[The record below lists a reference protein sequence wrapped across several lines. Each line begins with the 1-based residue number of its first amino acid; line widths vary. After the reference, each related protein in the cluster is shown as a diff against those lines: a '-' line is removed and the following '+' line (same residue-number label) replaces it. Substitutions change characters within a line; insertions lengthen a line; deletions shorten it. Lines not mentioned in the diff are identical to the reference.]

1 MFKSSNSLVNG
12 LRKEWI
18 IWAKLFCEEIRQT
31 QGCKWSQKK
40 KKRKS
45 TTWQWNL
52 KIMQPSL
59 QYLIVCPYYKY
70 TFDCWLYYLPTIL
83 AYYKSGWQ
91 CLLGAYRDLFL
102 TTLAKGSRAVSE
114 SECTWLSIIIS
125 QMLWL
130 LMHCLVFRYS
140 RKFGLWWLLWIN
152 WIMHP
157 FGSSLHVIQHNSQ
170 ETGREILI
178 SRSRIYLTLRDRDYR
193 SRSIWSRFN

>member
-1 MFKSSNSLVNG
+1 MVS
-12 LRKEWI
+12 
-18 IWAKLFCEEIRQT
+18 
-31 QGCKWSQKK
+31 K

-45 TTWQWNL
+45 TTRQWNL

-59 QYLIVCPYYKY
+59 QYLIVCPYYKH
-70 TFDCWLYYLPTIL
+70 FCWLYYLPTIL
-83 AYYKSGWQ
+83 AFYKSGWHWQ
-91 CLLGAYRDLFL
+91 CLLGAGRDLFL

-140 RKFGLWWLLWIN
+140 RKFGLRWIL

-170 ETGREILI
+170 ETRREI
-178 SRSRIYLTLRDRDYR
+178 
-193 SRSIWSRFN
+193 

>member
-1 MFKSSNSLVNG
+1 MVLFSSYLGNG
-12 LRKEWI
+12 LSSLKERPKSNPRVNQNKTRMSNYGL
-18 IWAKLFCEEIRQT
+18 KLCT

-40 KKRKS
+40 KKGNPRQDNEIWKLCNPHFS
-45 TTWQWNL
+45 ILLFVLTTN
-52 KIMQPSL
+52 
-59 QYLIVCPYYKY
+59 

-83 AYYKSGWQ
+83 AFYKSGWHWQ
-91 CLLGAYRDLFL
+91 CLLGAGRDLFL

-140 RKFGLWWLLWIN
+140 RKFGLRWIL

-170 ETGREILI
+170 ETRREI
-178 SRSRIYLTLRDRDYR
+178 
-193 SRSIWSRFN
+193 